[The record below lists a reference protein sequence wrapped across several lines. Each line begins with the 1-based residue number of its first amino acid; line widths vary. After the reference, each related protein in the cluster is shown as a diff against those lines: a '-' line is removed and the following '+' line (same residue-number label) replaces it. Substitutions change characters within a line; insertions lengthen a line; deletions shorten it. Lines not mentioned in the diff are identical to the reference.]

1 MKKSLFLCGALFALT
16 AFVGCSDD
24 DDPKVEAPTL
34 KLSTNV
40 VTVSADGTGAVVE
53 VTTNQTSWKA
63 SRPEA
68 DVWCVL
74 KQEDNKLSVSAT
86 ANETLTA
93 RTTKVTV
100 IAGTGSDAKTE
111 EITVTQSAANA
122 YLTVEGLEADVPV
135 RLDAAGTVIEFT
147 INTNA
152 ATWSA
157 TRPETD
163 IWCTLTQDGN
173 KLKIQAEAYTE
184 DAERT
189 TKITISGG
197 AEPVSFDVVQ
207 KGEVPAAPIY
217 AITIPTDFSKSYV
230 QKVMVNGVKVAEIC
244 KEYIRTADESVDAQ
258 MIIAYP
264 VINGQTDLTKG
275 LVIENGGN
283 VVWNLD
289 DNTCAYIAGEAT
301 EALTTVYLEEGNW
314 LTTVENTTVETAIEA
329 ELLVDTRPGDTKWS
343 YKITKIG
350 TQYWMAENLKTR
362 SYLDGTAIPRL
373 GDSEWMST
381 ESGAYRYPYSNEEI
395 FLTNGAFYNGYT
407 MYEKKGL
414 APEGWIVPSDV
425 EWEKLVTYVGPTNTS
440 GKKFRSSANGAWNTG
455 DHTNVTGFSAIGAG
469 YYGGTA
475 TGDADDGKRTYWWST
490 TKGTDPMVDRGKES
504 PKAYPLATGGPG
516 LMNDPF
522 DMQTWVKSYEFGFSI
537 RCVKQGV
544 SIVKQRK

>member
-1 MKKSLFLCGALFALT
+1 M
-16 AFVGCSDD
+16 
-24 DDPKVEAPTL
+24 
-34 KLSTNV
+34 

-135 RLDAAGTVIEFT
+135 RLDAAGTAIEFT

-289 DNTCAYIAGEAT
+289 DNTCAYTAGEAT

-350 TQYWMAENLKTR
+350 TQYWMAENLKAR

-544 SIVKQRK
+544 SIVK

>member
-24 DDPKVEAPTL
+24 DDPKEAPTL

-157 TRPETD
+157 ARPETD

-350 TQYWMAENLKTR
+350 TQYWMAENLKAR

-544 SIVKQRK
+544 SIVK

>member
-350 TQYWMAENLKTR
+350 TQYWMAENLKAR

-381 ESGAYRYPYSNEEI
+381 ESGAYRYNEEI

-455 DHTNVTGFSAIGAG
+455 DHTNVTGFSAIGVG

-544 SIVKQRK
+544 SIVK

>member
-350 TQYWMAENLKTR
+350 TQYWMAENLKAR

-516 LMNDPF
+516 LRNDPF

-544 SIVKQRK
+544 SIVK

>member
-74 KQEDNKLSVSAT
+74 KQGDNKLSVSAT

-93 RTTKVTV
+93 RTTKLTV

-207 KGEVPAAPIY
+207 KGEIPVPIVY
-217 AITIPTDFSKSYV
+217 AINIPTDFSESYV
-230 QKVMVNGVKVAEIC
+230 QKVMIDGVKVAEIC
-244 KEYIRTADESVDAQ
+244 LEYLCNKASDMPVDAQ
-258 MIIAYP
+258 MKVIYP
-264 VINGQTDLTKG
+264 VVNDKTDLTNG
-275 LVIENGGN
+275 LVINNGGK
-283 VVWNLD
+283 VVWDTEN
-289 DNTCAYIAGEAT
+289 NTCTYTAGTNT
-301 EALTTVYLEEGNW
+301 EPLTTVYLFEGNISSE
-314 LTTVENTTVETAIEA
+314 TTSTNLKEVVVEP
-329 ELLVDTRPGDTKWS
+329 ELLIDIRPGDKCE

-350 TQYWMAENLKTR
+350 TQYWMAENLR
-362 SYLDGTAIPRL
+362 ARVYVDGTTIPDLSRDNSTWSATTE
-373 GDSEWMST
+373 GAFRMTST
-381 ESGAYRYPYSNEEI
+381 ETFIGGYGAC
-395 FLTNGAFYNGYT
+395 YNGYA
-407 MYEKKGL
+407 MYNTKQL
-414 APEGWIVPSDV
+414 APVGWIVPSDT
-425 EWEKLVTYVGPTNTS
+425 EWKKLYTYVGRF
-440 GKKFRSSANGAWNTG
+440 GAKLRMANGGWLG
-455 DHTNVTGFSAIGAG
+455 GTNCTNLTGFSLIPTGSFIVDVGDSQEGSVTKLWNTTIKVDYNFDVVPLEKVELPTIVLIG
-469 YYGGTA
+469 
-475 TGDADDGKRTYWWST
+475 TGETSFT
-490 TKGTDPMVDRGKES
+490 TVGQ
-504 PKAYPLATGGPG
+504 AYASG
-516 LMNDPF
+516 N
-522 DMQTWVKSYEFGFSI
+522 YI
-537 RCVKQGV
+537 RCVK
-544 SIVKQRK
+544 K

>member
-1 MKKSLFLCGALFALT
+1 MKKSLFLCGALFTLT

-53 VTTNQTSWKA
+53 VTTNQTSWKV

-230 QKVMVNGVKVAEIC
+230 QKVMLNGVKVAEIC
-244 KEYIRTADESVDAQ
+244 KEYLRSTAEGAEVDAQ
-258 MIIAYP
+258 MIVIYP
-264 VINGQTDLTKG
+264 MANGQTDLTKG
-275 LVIENGGN
+275 LVIDNGGT
-283 VVWNLD
+283 VVWDVENNKCTYTMGTLTD
-289 DNTCAYIAGEAT
+289 V
-301 EALTTVYLEEGNW
+301 LTTVYMCEGTL
-314 LTTVENTTVETAIEA
+314 LTDTESTNVIAATVEPD
-329 ELLVDTRPGDTKWS
+329 LLVDVRPGDTEWS
-343 YKITKIG
+343 YKIVKIG
-350 TQYWMAENLKTR
+350 TQYWMAENLKAR
-362 SYLDGTAIPRL
+362 YYINGASIPMLKTAT
-373 GDSEWMST
+373 EWKNAT
-381 ESGAYRYPYSNEEI
+381 SGAYRNPDFQTEN
-395 FLTNGAFYNGYT
+395 FLDYGASYNGYAVI
-407 MYEKKGL
+407 EENGL
-414 APEGWIVPSDV
+414 APSGWGIPERNDLNRLKTYIGTSAGTKLKSVSGWANNPGTNISGFNVLPAGQYNPTAETDGITTSAFFWSKTVNKDPLFRTEGLAYVSLSD
-425 EWEKLVTYVGPTNTS
+425 TDS
-440 GKKFRSSANGAWNTG
+440 GKNNFTISSENAPHSYNYG
-455 DHTNVTGFSAIGAG
+455 HT
-469 YYGGTA
+469 
-475 TGDADDGKRTYWWST
+475 
-490 TKGTDPMVDRGKES
+490 
-504 PKAYPLATGGPG
+504 
-516 LMNDPF
+516 
-522 DMQTWVKSYEFGFSI
+522 I
-537 RCVKQGV
+537 RCLK
-544 SIVKQRK
+544 K

>member
-1 MKKSLFLCGALFALT
+1 M
-16 AFVGCSDD
+16 
-24 DDPKVEAPTL
+24 
-34 KLSTNV
+34 
-40 VTVSADGTGAVVE
+40 
-53 VTTNQTSWKA
+53 
-63 SRPEA
+63 
-68 DVWCVL
+68 
-74 KQEDNKLSVSAT
+74 
-86 ANETLTA
+86 
-93 RTTKVTV
+93 
-100 IAGTGSDAKTE
+100 
-111 EITVTQSAANA
+111 
-122 YLTVEGLEADVPV
+122 
-135 RLDAAGTVIEFT
+135 
-147 INTNA
+147 
-152 ATWSA
+152 
-157 TRPETD
+157 
-163 IWCTLTQDGN
+163 TQDGN

-350 TQYWMAENLKTR
+350 TQYWMAENLKAR

-455 DHTNVTGFSAIGAG
+455 DHTNVTGFSAIGVG

-544 SIVKQRK
+544 SIVK

>member
-264 VINGQTDLTKG
+264 VINGQTDLT
-275 LVIENGGN
+275 
-283 VVWNLD
+283 
-289 DNTCAYIAGEAT
+289 
-301 EALTTVYLEEGNW
+301 
-314 LTTVENTTVETAIEA
+314 
-329 ELLVDTRPGDTKWS
+329 
-343 YKITKIG
+343 
-350 TQYWMAENLKTR
+350 
-362 SYLDGTAIPRL
+362 
-373 GDSEWMST
+373 
-381 ESGAYRYPYSNEEI
+381 
-395 FLTNGAFYNGYT
+395 
-407 MYEKKGL
+407 
-414 APEGWIVPSDV
+414 
-425 EWEKLVTYVGPTNTS
+425 
-440 GKKFRSSANGAWNTG
+440 
-455 DHTNVTGFSAIGAG
+455 
-469 YYGGTA
+469 
-475 TGDADDGKRTYWWST
+475 
-490 TKGTDPMVDRGKES
+490 
-504 PKAYPLATGGPG
+504 
-516 LMNDPF
+516 
-522 DMQTWVKSYEFGFSI
+522 
-537 RCVKQGV
+537 
-544 SIVKQRK
+544 

>member
-135 RLDAAGTVIEFT
+135 RLDAAGTAIEFT

-244 KEYIRTADESVDAQ
+244 KEYIRTVDESVDAQ
-258 MIIAYP
+258 MVIAYP

-350 TQYWMAENLKTR
+350 TQYWMAENLR
-362 SYLDGTAIPRL
+362 ARNYLDGTVIPRL

-381 ESGAYRYPYSNEEI
+381 ESGACRYPYSNEEI

-440 GKKFRSSANGAWNTG
+440 GKKFRSSATGAWNTG

-537 RCVKQGV
+537 RCVKQDV
-544 SIVKQRK
+544 SIVK